1 MDNKRVNLLELPDY
15 EKVRILEEAK
25 IHLLQQVSEARLC
38 RDYAA
43 AIWAR
48 IDSAKA

>member
-1 MDNKRVNLLELPDY
+1 MDNKKVNLLELSDA
-15 EKVRILEEAK
+15 EKVRILEVAK
-25 IHLLQQVSEARLC
+25 IHLHQQVAEARLC

-48 IDSAKA
+48 TDRAWA